1 MRGRMIRTAAAVAG
15 LAVCVALAAWSWPRA
30 HDAARLLLAQ
40 DDPAALSDARL
51 AVMQN
56 RNAAIHDEI
65 EAALAAGDAD
75 LAASFV
81 ALAQAQGVD
90 LPDALAARVTE
101 AVAEE
106 TSPVRRVG
114 HFAGGLVTGEA
125 DDLVGLAGVVT
136 GDLFVFGD
144 IRDALREGGRLAT
157 GGDADTLILGLA
169 ATGLMVTA
177 ATYATAGAA
186 APLRAGLTVVKGARR
201 AGRLSEPLATWGLRT
216 GREMVDMPALRQAVA
231 SVSAVRPAQSVR
243 AVKAAFRAEKAGAL
257 VRFGKDVGRIAGK
270 TGGRGAA
277 DVLKVAHGPKE
288 VARAARLAEAKGGQ
302 MRAVIK
308 LFGRG
313 ALVLAS
319 GAFQLALWLFWL
331 AWALLGALVSLKAM
345 TERLTQTWC
354 DRRRRARA
362 RHYLAQSRLAASA

>member
-1 MRGRMIRTAAAVAG
+1 MRGRMIRTAGAVAG
-15 LAVCVALAAWSWPRA
+15 LAVCVAFAAWSWPRA

-106 TSPVRRVG
+106 TSPVRRAG

-125 DDLVGLAGVVT
+125 DDLAGLAGVVT

-144 IRDALREGGRLAT
+144 IRDALREGGRLAA

-216 GREMVDMPALRQAVA
+216 GREMVDMPALRQAAA

-270 TGGRGAA
+270 AGGRGAA

-288 VARAARLAEAKGGQ
+288 VARAARLADAKGGQ
-302 MRAVIK
+302 MRAIVK

-331 AWALLGALVSLKAM
+331 ASALFGAVVSLKAM
-345 TERLTQTWC
+345 VERLTWAWC
-354 DRRRRARA
+354 ARRRRIRRA
-362 RHYLAQSRLAASA
+362 SGFAQPALVAAA